1 MFNGAGWMQ
10 ASVKSPCPDMP
21 TGREFRRSQ
30 DAVALRV
37 LAGVLPSRGTM
48 AEHHGPHAGGCQN
61 EGQVG

>member
-21 TGREFRRSQ
+21 TGREFMRRRG
-30 DAVALRV
+30 AMALSLRRTS
-37 LAGVLPSRGTM
+37 LMSRGTM
-48 AEHHGPHAGGCQN
+48 AEHHGPHASGCQN